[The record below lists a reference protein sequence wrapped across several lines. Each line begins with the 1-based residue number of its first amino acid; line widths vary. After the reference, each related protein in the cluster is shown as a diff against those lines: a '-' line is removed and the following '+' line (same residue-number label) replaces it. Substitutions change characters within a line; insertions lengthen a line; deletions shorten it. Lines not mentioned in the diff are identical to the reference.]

1 MERGR
6 SYEET
11 IKAQLILLPSSRVVR
26 DEVGMYAND
35 GAGGDE
41 KGSAGIDGVIRAGGA
56 DDVGGGV
63 LRSVGAATESSG

>member
-26 DEVGMYAND
+26 DEVGMY
-35 GAGGDE
+35 
-41 KGSAGIDGVIRAGGA
+41 GIYKP
-56 DDVGGGV
+56 
-63 LRSVGAATESSG
+63 